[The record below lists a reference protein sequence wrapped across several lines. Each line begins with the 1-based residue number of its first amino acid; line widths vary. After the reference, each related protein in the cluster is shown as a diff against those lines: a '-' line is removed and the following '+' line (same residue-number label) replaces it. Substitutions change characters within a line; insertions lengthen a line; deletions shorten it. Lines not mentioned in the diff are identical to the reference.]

1 MYKLT
6 ADTSNEVYTYIRDKA
21 KKIKRD
27 KNALIYII
35 NKYLLKIPNL
45 KTIENESNSDFILYE
60 TSNTIIKYSKHVK
73 MLNITINNKKTK
85 NFVLDVGI
93 YASEITR
100 LHYPCITCINENI
113 CNKEIKEVK

>member
-6 ADTSNEVYTYIRDKA
+6 EDTSDEVYTYIRDKA
-21 KKIKRD
+21 KKTKRD

-45 KTIENESNSDFILYE
+45 KTIKNESNSDFILYE
-60 TSNTIIKYSKHVK
+60 TSNTIITYCKHTK
-73 MLNITINNKKTK
+73 MLTITINNKKTK
-85 NFVLDVGI
+85 NFVLDIEI

-100 LHYPCITCINENI
+100 LYYPCTTCINENL
-113 CNKEIKEVK
+113 CNEEIKEFK